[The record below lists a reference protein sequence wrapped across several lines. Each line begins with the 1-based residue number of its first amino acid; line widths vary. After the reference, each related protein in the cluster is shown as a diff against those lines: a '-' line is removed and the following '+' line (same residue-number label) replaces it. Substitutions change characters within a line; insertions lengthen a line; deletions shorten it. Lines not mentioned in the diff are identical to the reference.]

1 MIRTTAVPRPARV
14 GAALVGVLGIV
25 TLAGCAGGTADAET
39 PVDTASEAPSSAATE
54 SGADTDSDTG
64 SGSLAGGAYADGT
77 YTAEGSYATPES
89 VETIEV
95 TVTLEGDVVTA
106 VEVVGDPQAAES
118 QRYQSQFIGGISD
131 EVVGQ
136 SLDDIS
142 VSRVAGSSLT
152 SGGFNDALDAIKTEA
167 AA

>member
-14 GAALVGVLGIV
+14 GAALVGALGIA
-25 TLAGCAGGTADAET
+25 TLAGCAGTT
-39 PVDTASEAPSSAATE
+39 TDTAAEAPADTTSEAPATAE
-54 SGADTDSDTG
+54 TGGADT
-64 SGSLAGGAYADGT
+64 GSLAGGAYTDGT

-106 VEVVGDPQAAES
+106 VEVTGDPQAAES
-118 QRYQSQFIGGISD
+118 QRYQSEFIGGISD
-131 EVVGQ
+131 EVVGR

-152 SGGFNDALDAIKTEA
+152 SGGFNDALETIKTEA